1 MTGETEVQRDIMLF
15 LQERRRKVQ
24 GNIMILKQERM
35 RKILKKEGKRLKKK
49 GN

>member
-1 MTGETEVQRDIMLF
+1 LTGETEVQRDIMLF